1 MTNSERIV
9 IKNVYYM
16 LAYAFRSLNSE
27 QFKSVEAEEFDHIHD
42 LFAAIMSKGIAR
54 QLKQGLYREY
64 VVHNDDLATLRGKI
78 DLPGTTKLR
87 LAQRRQLACEYDELA
102 ENNQLNQI
110 VKSTALLLLRHGDV
124 KAAHRAALKKL
135 LLFFSNVDEIELTS
149 VRWSSI
155 RFARNNQSYRILVS
169 ICQLVV
175 EGMLISNT
183 SGEHKLM
190 SFIDDQEMS
199 RLYEKFILEFYREH
213 WADLKPR
220 ASRIEWAIEE
230 GERTM
235 LPMMQ
240 SDITLMSGERL
251 LIIDAKYYSK
261 NLQVNYERQT
271 VHSNNIYQV
280 FTYVKNAEAT
290 NPDMHVAGMLLYAE
304 TDSEIQPDARW
315 RIGGN
320 DFAVTTLDL
329 RQEFAGI
336 AHKLDEIAEGLT
348 K

>member
-1 MTNSERIV
+1 MTNSESIV

-27 QFKSVEAEEFDHIHD
+27 QFKDVEAEQFDHIHD

-64 VVHNDDLATLRGKI
+64 IVHNDDLVTLRGKI
-78 DLPGTTKLR
+78 NLPGTTRLR
-87 LAQRRQLACEYDELA
+87 LSQRRQLACEYDELS

-124 KAAHRAALKKL
+124 KPSHRAALKKV
-135 LLFFSNVDEIELTS
+135 LLFFANVDEIELSS
-149 VRWSSI
+149 VRWSNI
-155 RFARNNQSYRILVS
+155 RFGRNIQSYRLLVS

-183 SGEHKLM
+183 SGDHKLM

-199 RLYEKFILEFYREH
+199 RLYEKFILEYYREH
-213 WADLKPR
+213 RLNLKPR
-220 ASRIEWAIEE
+220 ASRIDWALDE

-235 LPMMQ
+235 LPIMQ
-240 SDITLMSGERL
+240 SDITLTSGNRM

-261 NLQVNYERQT
+261 NLQVHFDRHS

-280 FTYVKNAEAT
+280 FTYVKNTEAA
-290 NPDMHVAGMLLYAE
+290 NPEMEVAGMLLYAE
-304 TDSEIQPDARW
+304 TDAEIQPDASW
-315 RIGGN
+315 RIGGS

-329 RQEFAGI
+329 SQEFTGI
-336 AHKLDEIAEGLT
+336 AQRLDEIAEGLT
-348 K
+348 N

>member
-1 MTNSERIV
+1 MTTSESIV

-27 QFKSVEAEEFDHIHD
+27 QFKSVETEDFDHIHD
-42 LFAAIMSKGIAR
+42 LFAAIISKGIAR
-54 QLKQGLYREY
+54 QLKRGLYREY
-64 VVHNDDLATLRGKI
+64 IVHTDDLAALRGKV

-87 LAQRRQLACEYDELA
+87 LAQRRQLTCEYDELS
-102 ENNQLNQI
+102 ENNYLNQI

-124 KAAHRAALKKL
+124 KPSHRAALKKL
-135 LLFFSNVDEIELTS
+135 LLFFSNVDEVELS
-149 VRWSSI
+149 IVRWSNI
-155 RFARNNQSYRILVS
+155 RFGRNNQSYRMLVS

-199 RLYEKFILEFYREH
+199 RLYEKFILEYFKEH
-213 WADLKPR
+213 RPDLKPR
-220 ASRIEWAIEE
+220 ASQIDWALEE
-230 GERTM
+230 GERTL
-235 LPMMQ
+235 LPTMQ
-240 SDITLMSGERL
+240 SDITLSSGDRI

-261 NLQVNYERQT
+261 NLQVHFDRHT

-280 FTYVKNAEAT
+280 FTYVKNTEET
-290 NPDMHVAGMLLYAE
+290 HPNMDVSGMLLYAE
-304 TDSEIQPDARW
+304 TVAEIQPDTSW
-315 RIGGN
+315 RIGGS
-320 DFAVTTLDL
+320 DFSVTTLDL
-329 RQEFAGI
+329 HQDFEGI
-336 AHKLDEIAEGLT
+336 SRKLDEVADSLT